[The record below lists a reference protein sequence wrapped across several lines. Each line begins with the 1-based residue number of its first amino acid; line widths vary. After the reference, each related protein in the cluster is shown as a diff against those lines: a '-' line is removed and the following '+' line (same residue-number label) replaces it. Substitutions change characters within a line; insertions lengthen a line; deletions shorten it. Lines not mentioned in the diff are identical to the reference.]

1 MPAYTL
7 DPTDTVTAPDGA
19 TLYRIQYANG
29 TRGGYLQSTA
39 NLDPTGN
46 AWVSGNAQVYG
57 GARVSGDARVSGNAW
72 VYGDARVYGNAWVY
86 GDARVSGGARVS
98 GNAWVC
104 GDARVS
110 DDAWVSEPQHCLT
123 IGPLGSRA
131 AILTVCRD
139 STLSVSYA
147 TGCFFGSREDFLAA
161 VEATHGDSPIGNAY
175 AAAVML
181 ADHIVPPYT
190 QE

>member
-7 DPTDTVTAPDGA
+7 APTDTVIAPDG
-19 TLYRIQYANG
+19 TILYRIQYADG

-39 NLDPTGN
+39 NLDPTSDARVLGD
-46 AWVSGNAQVYG
+46 AQVYGNAQVYG
-57 GARVSGDARVSGNAW
+57 GARVLGDAW
-72 VYGDARVYGNAWVY
+72 VYGDAR
-86 GDARVSGGARVS
+86 
-98 GNAWVC
+98 
-104 GDARVS
+104 
-110 DDAWVSEPQHCLT
+110 VSEPQHCLT

-139 STLSVSYA
+139 STLGISYA
-147 TGCFFGSREDFLAA
+147 TGCFFGSRDAFLAA
-161 VEATHGDSPIGNAY
+161 VEATHGNSSFGNAY

-181 ADHIVPPYT
+181 ADHVVPPYT